1 MEVKLEKAGE
11 KGRLSPPP
19 RRRAPEERGDELQG
33 LGGRPE
39 RWRGSVKVCRS
50 QMSFRQGQEG
60 VLVGSCWRGQQSGD
74 LVMVGTG

>member
-19 RRRAPEERGDELQG
+19 PPAGLLRSGGDELQG

-50 QMSFRQGQEG
+50 QMSF
-60 VLVGSCWRGQQSGD
+60 
-74 LVMVGTG
+74 